1 MQCGWPTKKRLPAGP
16 GTPRLATITFS
27 PVQPTRRRLLPGMKY
42 APFSTL
48 YILIAEYSLGRLLPS
63 LLLLPVFYP
72 VYFLMI
78 LYLILYFC
86 IIFGDHMA
94 NRCSAMG
101 SRFEVL
107 WIEALEARD
116 KNQLALDLARSGDP
130 LGGDNTMNG
139 SSKSGSSS
147 AHPFAAMSIGE
158 EGDDDAS
165 ASSHA
170 SSLEGGP
177 SSSGLVANTS
187 SPANHPS
194 GADVNF
200 SVENGPYGG
209 GNPTYSS
216 GGGSNSGSSGSGSSS
231 YGGTGGGAT
240 LHGLAPPSADAL
252 FETRFVATCIAA
264 AASWASE
271 DERVGTWPKNKRE
284 AFVQV

>member
-1 MQCGWPTKKRLPAGP
+1 
-16 GTPRLATITFS
+16 
-27 PVQPTRRRLLPGMKY
+27 
-42 APFSTL
+42 
-48 YILIAEYSLGRLLPS
+48 
-63 LLLLPVFYP
+63 
-72 VYFLMI
+72 
-78 LYLILYFC
+78 
-86 IIFGDHMA
+86 
-94 NRCSAMG
+94 MG